1 MTRFGAIMGAIAII
15 AAGASLACA
24 SAKPR
29 ERAREARADEKAS
42 AGDAKDV
49 APAAEGGV
57 VLGKLQNANLP
68 AGACG
73 MLIWMMDG
81 DAPSPVFRY
90 VSGAAGQISV
100 SGKTLELARI
110 ETEGAS
116 NFGVHE
122 RQKFTSGAGMT
133 VDLKVEFGTPFEGG
147 LWLQNG
153 LVAIE
158 SGDGWRTVA
167 PVAGVAG
174 CRAK

>member
-1 MTRFGAIMGAIAII
+1 MTRSRALVGA
-15 AAGASLACA
+15 LALFATSAQLADA

-29 ERAREARADEKAS
+29 DRAGAAKADDKANVAEEK
-42 AGDAKDV
+42 DA
-49 APAAEGGV
+49 APPADGGI
-57 VLGKLQNANLP
+57 VLGKLSNASLP
-68 AGACG
+68 AGSCG

-81 DAPSPVFRY
+81 DAPTPVFRY
-90 VSGAAGQISV
+90 VTGAAGQITV
-100 SGKTLELARI
+100 SGKTVELARI

-122 RQKFTSGAGMT
+122 HQKFTSGAGMT
-133 VDLKVEFGTPFEGG
+133 VDLRVEFGTPFEGG

-158 SGDGWRTVA
+158 SVDGWRTVA